1 MAAALQPF
9 ALDVSAAALDDLRER
24 LRRTRLPG
32 EPARAGW
39 SYGTSR
45 AYLEALVRYWR
56 DDYDWRAV
64 ERRLN
69 RFPHFLATV
78 GGHRIHLIHE
88 RGSGADPLPLVLT
101 HGWPGSFV
109 EFEAV
114 IEPLAH
120 PERFGGRAEDAFDV
134 IVPTLPGY
142 GWSSAPAEPMTTREM
157 AALWHALIT
166 SGLGYARYVA
176 QGGDWGSLVTSW
188 LGVDFPES
196 VAAIHV
202 NMMGLRPWLGEGS
215 RPLSPAEKAWVAR
228 AQEVLRRE
236 TGYQAI
242 QGTKPQ
248 TLAYAVTDSP
258 AGLAAWIV
266 EKFHGWTDPGAPE
279 PPFPMETLVTNVMTY
294 WLTGCANTS
303 FWLYTAAR
311 RRKEGMSV
319 ARDERVRVPTAFLAA
334 PRDLFPP
341 PPDEWVR
348 RVYDVV
354 RRTDAPGGGHFF
366 ALECPD
372 AFVADVREAF
382 RPARS

>member
-266 EKFHGWTDPGAPE
+266 EKFRTWCDCNGDP
-279 PPFPMETLVTNVMTY
+279 ETVFTKDELLTNITLYWVTQ
-294 WLTGCANTS
+294 
-303 FWLYTAAR
+303 TAASSARIYYESRHAPSAPPR
-311 RRKEGMSV
+311 RV
-319 ARDERVRVPTAFLAA
+319 DVPTACADFPKEIIWS
-334 PRDLFPP
+334 PRKWL
-341 PPDEWVR
+341 EARYNIVR
-348 RVYDVV
+348 W
-354 RRTDAPGGGHFF
+354 TEMPKGGHFA
-366 ALECPD
+366 ALEQPELLVTD
-372 AFVADVREAF
+372 IRAFFAGLR
-382 RPARS
+382 